1 MIHLLVTFLLT
12 ISASLHGSHER
23 DLLAGDVSPAA
34 PKNSSSSIHSG
45 ITDGDAEDTG
55 EVDEDIII
63 TDDEDTQDDEGVN
76 N

>member
-34 PKNSSSSIHSG
+34 PKNSSSSIQSG
-45 ITDGDAEDTG
+45 GDVDDTG

-63 TDDEDTQDDEGVN
+63 TDDEDTQDDEDVN